1 MQRPRTTPMAMDLPE
16 TAPEDESVEVLLAG
30 SDPEYLQQVAD
41 KVYQDDI
48 NVHTV
53 ATTDPESAISRIE
66 SGGVDCLIATYN
78 PSANEGLPILDFLRE
93 TAMEVPV
100 ILLPSG
106 PTTVVVSEN
115 LVVDVASVF
124 TRDEALNG
132 NFGPDVV
139 VDAVKESRATAAAKR
154 RRGLADAIRSVARE
168 MSDAES
174 RDDLDR
180 SLVDGMAGSDEID
193 QAWMA
198 KVDDEDVAFTA
209 EAGEAD
215 SPAPD
220 ADDPTGQAVKRA
232 LAVEQPQVTTQEGT
246 SYAAVPIVP
255 EHDESGVLTM
265 ASRDRFAFG
274 DDETQVLGDVGDT
287 ARRAI
292 DQVVEAAGEPESIQG
307 QRALDTVVER
317 LSVPVVVYGP
327 AGWVVGVN
335 EAFAE
340 MVGRE
345 HFELMGDPVWEVL
358 PAPRLE
364 TFEDYWASFGPGET
378 RTQLV
383 EFASLTDPRQMVTTR
398 VSMGDAEYNVSLAVD
413 PVEQGAD
420 PWFADVLAYE
430 FRHWLAIAEEAV
442 DDREPGE
449 ESAVLDEVVDRMQD
463 AITSEVS
470 AARAGAEAGMS
481 PQEALDDVP
490 GVDQAAPT
498 DPAAE
503 AAKAKASDILGDAD
517 GAADAAGTAADGA
530 EAGGGAAAGDIDVDR
545 PGEGVGA
552 ADDGLSPEEVASAE
566 RASDDGPIPERG
578 AASMEPHTVGE
589 VAQQAWTTV
598 VGDFGDYEITG
609 GRRVY
614 ADRTMLS
621 RLFAHLFR
629 TLFAYGKASAV
640 DVGTT
645 EDGFFVQDDGSGVPH
660 VDRDYAEAATMT
672 DARSGAS
679 IRVARRLA
687 ERHGWELSVMPNDRG
702 GSRFEV
708 TGVVQASDD

>member
-1 MQRPRTTPMAMDLPE
+1 MAMDLPE
-16 TAPEDESVEVLLAG
+16 AAPEDESVEVLLAG

-41 KVYQDDI
+41 KVYEDDI
-48 NVHTV
+48 DVHTV

-66 SGGVDCLIATYN
+66 AGGVDCLIATYN

-139 VDAVKESRATAAAKR
+139 VDAVRESRATAAAKR
-154 RRGLADAIRSVARE
+154 RHGLADAIRSVARQ
-168 MSDAES
+168 MAEADS
-174 RDDLDR
+174 RDDLDS
-180 SLVDGMAGSDEID
+180 SLVDGMAGTQEID
-193 QAWMA
+193 SAWMA
-198 KVDDEDVAFTA
+198 RVEDDEVEFTA
-209 EAGEAD
+209 EAGD
-215 SPAPD
+215 GDTPAPETDD
-220 ADDPTGQAVKRA
+220 ATGQAVKRA

-274 DDETQVLGDVGDT
+274 DDETNVLGDVGDT

-292 DQVVEAAGEPESIQG
+292 DQVVEAAGESESIQG

-340 MVGRE
+340 LVGRE
-345 HFELMGDPVWEVL
+345 HFELMGDPVWDVL

-383 EFASLTDPRQMVTTR
+383 EFDALAEPRQMVTTR
-398 VSMGDAEYNVSLAVD
+398 VTLGDAEYNVSLAVD
-413 PVEQGAD
+413 PVEQTAD

-430 FRHWLAIAEEAV
+430 FRHWLAIAEEATE
-442 DDREPGE
+442 DREPGE

-463 AITSEVS
+463 AIASEVS
-470 AARAGAEAGMS
+470 AAQAGAEAGMS
-481 PQEALDDVP
+481 PQEALEDVP
-490 GVDQAAPT
+490 GVGQETGA

-503 AAKAKASDILGDAD
+503 AAKEKAPDIIGDA
-517 GAADAAGTAADGA
+517 A
-530 EAGGGAAAGDIDVDR
+530 EA
-545 PGEGVGA
+545 EGVAEEVEVERPVEPTG
-552 ADDGLSPEEVASAE
+552 ADDEGLSPEEVSSAE
-566 RASDDGPIPERG
+566 RAEPDEEPIPDRG
-578 AASMEPHTVGE
+578 AASMEPQTVGE
-589 VAQQAWTTV
+589 VAGEAWQTV

-614 ADRTMLS
+614 ADRTMLN

-640 DVGTT
+640 DVGTS

-708 TGVVQASDD
+708 TGVVQAPDE